1 MARIMW
7 VVCPECDNRFCVATD
22 DFKGTDRP
30 MLCPFCADRF
40 TEVEAKAVVEDH
52 N

>member
-7 VVCPECDNRFCVATD
+7 VDCPSCEKKFYVATE

-30 MLCPFCADRF
+30 MLCPYCASRF
-40 TEVEAKAVVEDH
+40 TESEAKAVVEDR
-52 N
+52 